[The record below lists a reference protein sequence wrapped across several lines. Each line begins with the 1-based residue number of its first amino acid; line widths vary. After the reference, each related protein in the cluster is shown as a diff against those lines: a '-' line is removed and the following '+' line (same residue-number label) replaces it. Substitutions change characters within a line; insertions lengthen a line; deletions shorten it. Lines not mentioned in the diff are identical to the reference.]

1 MRDNAMLLGIDYGTT
16 RTVVAAVDRGNY
28 PVISFQSADGDTQDW
43 YPSLVAARG
52 GDCLYGLDAAAHQD
66 EMGWLMRRSFKR
78 ELATLGPESTL
89 VLGDR
94 TVTAVGLLTEFLVQL
109 RRDIYERSNL
119 RVKPQE
125 RLETMISVPANANS
139 NQRFIT
145 LEAFRRAGFEVR
157 GMINEPSAAGI
168 EYAHLYLREGAS
180 ARREQVVVYDLGGGT
195 FDASVTS
202 MAERRHEV
210 LSSEGIARL
219 GGDDFDHLLLD
230 LALQEAGI
238 GDLPEGARFRL
249 LEECREKKEGLHPN
263 TRRVAID
270 LSRALAGA
278 GEVVVSTGEFYDR
291 CRPLVERTI
300 EAMEHSAQSA
310 SATGESNWG
319 AVAAIYLVGGS
330 SDLPIVARL
339 LRERYGRLVRKS
351 PYPHASAAIGLAI
364 AADREAGY
372 QLRECFTRHFG
383 VWREAEDGRSV
394 TFDILFEK
402 DTPLP
407 EAGRESLARSRRYR
421 PAHNIGHFRYL
432 EGSRTDEHGQ
442 PLGDITPWDEI
453 YFPFNPALLDEPH
466 LERVAITR
474 EHVGEPL
481 IEELYACDEHGII
494 EVSIINHTVPY
505 RRSYLLHGRP
515 SRQPSEPV

>member
-1 MRDNAMLLGIDYGTT
+1 MLLGIDYGTT

-28 PVISFQSADGDTQDW
+28 PVISFQSAGGDTQDW
-43 YPSLVAARG
+43 YPSLLAARG
-52 GDCLYGLDAAAHQD
+52 NDLLYGLDAAAHQD
-66 EMGWLMRRSFKR
+66 DAEWLMLRSFKR
-78 ELATLGPESTL
+78 ELATLGPESVVT
-89 VLGDR
+89 LGDR
-94 TVTAVGLLTEFLVQL
+94 SMTAFALLTEFLGQL
-109 RRDIYERSNL
+109 RRDIHERSNL
-119 RVKPQE
+119 RIKSQE
-125 RLETMISVPANANS
+125 RLEAMISVPANANS

-145 LEAFRRAGFEVR
+145 LEAFRRAGFDVR

-168 EYAHLYLREGAS
+168 EYAHLYLREGATT
-180 ARREQVVVYDLGGGT
+180 RREQVVVYDLGGGT

-230 LALQEAGI
+230 MALEAAGI
-238 GDLPEGARFRL
+238 SELTKGARFRL

-270 LSRALAGA
+270 LSRALDGA
-278 GEVVVSTGEFYDR
+278 GEVIVSTAEFYER

-300 EAMEHSAQSA
+300 EAMERSARAA
-310 SATGESNWG
+310 SATGELDWNS
-319 AVAAIYLVGGS
+319 VAAIYLVGGS

-372 QLRECFTRHFG
+372 ALRERFTRHFG
-383 VWREAEDGRSV
+383 VWREAEDGRSI

-407 EAGRESLARSRRYR
+407 ADGDDRLSRSRRYR
-421 PAHNIGHFRYL
+421 PAHNIGHLRYL
-432 EGSRTDEHGQ
+432 EGSRMDERGQ
-442 PLGDITPWDEI
+442 PVGDMTPWDQI
-453 YFPFNPALLDEPH
+453 YFPFDPALLDESH
-466 LERVAITR
+466 LERIAVTR
-474 EHVGEPL
+474 EPGGDHL
-481 IEELYACDEHGII
+481 IEELYTCDAHGII
-494 EVSIINHTVPY
+494 EICIINHTIPY
-505 RRSYLLHGRP
+505 RRSYRLHGKP
-515 SRQPSEPV
+515 ADKAS